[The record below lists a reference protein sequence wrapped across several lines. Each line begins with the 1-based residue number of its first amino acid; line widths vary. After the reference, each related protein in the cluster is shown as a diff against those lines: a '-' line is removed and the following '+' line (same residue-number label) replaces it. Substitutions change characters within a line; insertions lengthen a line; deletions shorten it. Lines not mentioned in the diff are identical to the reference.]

1 MKNLIKIILIM
12 LVFTLM
18 FIKVYAPLMSQETN
32 FQKAQ
37 RAIPV
42 SKDIALTN

>member
-1 MKNLIKIILIM
+1 MKNSIKIL
-12 LVFTLM
+12 LLAFVLTFS
-18 FIKVYAPLMSQETN
+18 FIKVYVPLMSEETN

-37 RAIPV
+37 RAIPI